1 MTPIL
6 IETNSSHLKNQ
17 GWEGYFPFGNTN
29 FQGGYVC
36 FREGSLWMPILS
48 HSFFAPSFTS
58 NMWAECQVIECI
70 EEHNKYTT
78 STCKKEKNHTHT
90 QNPHKIHAVST
101 IFPIF
106 FRGNLRHQNLYFLV
120 YYMKRCF
127 FRLALNNPVLPEDF
141 PAKLRSKW
149 GSIQLD
155 RTLPMDG
162 DDGPLGP
169 LSVVLSF
176 RGLVKKRG
184 TWRQG
189 KYPPGD

>member
-78 STCKKEKNHTHT
+78 STCKKGKDHTHT
-90 QNPHKIHAVST
+90 HTYTQNPMQSLPWPHFLPFGIGT
-101 IFPIF
+101 F
-106 FRGNLRHQNLYFLV
+106 FILSLRHEKVF
-120 YYMKRCF
+120 
-127 FRLALNNPVLPEDF
+127 
-141 PAKLRSKW
+141 
-149 GSIQLD
+149 
-155 RTLPMDG
+155 
-162 DDGPLGP
+162 
-169 LSVVLSF
+169 
-176 RGLVKKRG
+176 
-184 TWRQG
+184 
-189 KYPPGD
+189 

>member
-1 MTPIL
+1 MTPIF
-6 IETNSSHLKNQ
+6 IETNIAPKNQ

-70 EEHNKYTT
+70 EEHKKYTT
-78 STCKKEKNHTHT
+78 STCKKEKDHTHT
-90 QNPHKIHAVST
+90 HIHTKSMQSLP
-101 IFPIF
+101 FSPF
-106 FRGNLRHQNLYFLV
+106 FSEVFKAPSYTFSLLHEKVFI
-120 YYMKRCF
+120 
-127 FRLALNNPVLPEDF
+127 RLALNTPLLPDRCSREG
-141 PAKLRSKW
+141 RSKW

-169 LSVVLSF
+169 LSVVLSW
-176 RGLVKKRG
+176 GLGQNKG

>member
-78 STCKKEKNHTHT
+78 STCKKGKNHTHT
-90 QNPHKIHAVST
+90 HIHTKSMQSLPFSPFFSEVFKAPK
-101 IFPIF
+101 PI
-106 FRGNLRHQNLYFLV
+106 LLV

-127 FRLALNNPVLPEDF
+127 SDWLWTTRFFLKIF
-141 PAKLRSKW
+141 QRSCAASGAQSNW
-149 GSIQLD
+149 IGPY
-155 RTLPMDG
+155 RWMEMMDHWDHYRWSWVSG
-162 DDGPLGP
+162 GWLKKEAHG
-169 LSVVLSF
+169 
-176 RGLVKKRG
+176 GL
-184 TWRQG
+184 G